1 MPASED
7 ESQRQQVS
15 RLLADWSKDDPAAR
29 DALVAIVYKEL
40 RRLAH
45 HYMQGERANHTLQT
59 TALVNEAYLRL
70 TDLTRMQ
77 WRDRAHFFAMA
88 ATLMRRIL
96 VDHARDRARDK
107 RGGGVVFTAL
117 EDEQV
122 AAPSTYRRPRARRG
136 ARPARGDR
144 STARSHRRTA
154 LLRRPDDRG
163 NVRSAR
169 HLTGDGETRVD
180 VGASLALSPAGR
192 PMSVPPTDWMRVK
205 AIFDAAVVL
214 DPEPVQRASEA
225 CAAPTT
231 CCASTSRRC
240 SRRTSGPGRFSSG
253 RPRR

>member
-1 MPASED
+1 MRSHSSEVMPASDD

-15 RLLADWSKDDPAAR
+15 RLLADWSKEDPAAR
-29 DALVAIVYKEL
+29 DALVAIVYEEL

-45 HYMQGERANHTLQT
+45 HYMEGERANHTLQT

-122 AAPSTYRRPRARRG
+122 AAPSTVDALALDEALDRLAAIDPLHARIVELRYFAG
-136 ARPARGDR
+136 LTIEET
-144 STARSHRRTA
+144 SEA
-154 LLRRPDDRG
+154 L
-163 NVRSAR
+163 
-169 HLTGDGETRVD
+169 H
-180 VGASLALSPAGR
+180 LSPA
-192 PMSVPPTDWMRVK
+192 TVK
-205 AIFDAAVVL
+205 REWTWA
-214 DPEPVQRASEA
+214 RAWLHQQLG
-225 CAAPTT
+225 
-231 CCASTSRRC
+231 SR
-240 SRRTSGPGRFSSG
+240 
-253 RPRR
+253 

>member
-15 RLLADWSKDDPAAR
+15 RLLADWSKEDPAAR

-107 RGGGVVFTAL
+107 RGGGVVFTTL
-117 EDEQV
+117 QDERV
-122 AAPSTYRRPRARRG
+122 ATPRGIDA
-136 ARPARGDR
+136 
-144 STARSHRRTA
+144 
-154 LLRRPDDRG
+154 
-163 NVRSAR
+163 
-169 HLTGDGETRVD
+169 
-180 VGASLALSPAGR
+180 LALDEALDRLAAIDPVQARIVELRYFAGLTIEETSEALRISPA
-192 PMSVPPTDWMRVK
+192 TVK
-205 AIFDAAVVL
+205 REWTWA
-214 DPEPVQRASEA
+214 RAWLYHKLG
-225 CAAPTT
+225 
-231 CCASTSRRC
+231 
-240 SRRTSGPGRFSSG
+240 GP
-253 RPRR
+253 

>member
-1 MPASED
+1 MPASDD

-15 RLLADWSKDDPAAR
+15 RLLADWSKEDPAAR
-29 DALVAIVYKEL
+29 DALVAIVYEEL

-45 HYMQGERANHTLQT
+45 HYMKGERANHTLQT

-122 AAPSTYRRPRARRG
+122 AAPST
-136 ARPARGDR
+136 
-144 STARSHRRTA
+144 
-154 LLRRPDDRG
+154 
-163 NVRSAR
+163 
-169 HLTGDGETRVD
+169 VD
-180 VGASLALSPAGR
+180 ALALDEALDRLAAIDPLHARIVELRYFAGLTIEETSEALGISPA
-192 PMSVPPTDWMRVK
+192 TVK
-205 AIFDAAVVL
+205 REWTWA
-214 DPEPVQRASEA
+214 RAWLHHHL
-225 CAAPTT
+225 
-231 CCASTSRRC
+231 
-240 SRRTSGPGRFSSG
+240 GGQ
-253 RPRR
+253 

>member
-15 RLLADWSKDDPAAR
+15 RLLADWSKEDPAAR
-29 DALVAIVYKEL
+29 DALVAIVYQEL

-107 RGGGVVFTAL
+107 RGGGVVFTTL
-117 EDEQV
+117 QDERV
-122 AAPSTYRRPRARRG
+122 ATPPGIDA
-136 ARPARGDR
+136 
-144 STARSHRRTA
+144 
-154 LLRRPDDRG
+154 
-163 NVRSAR
+163 
-169 HLTGDGETRVD
+169 
-180 VGASLALSPAGR
+180 LALDEALDRLAAIDPVHARIVELRYFAGLTIEETSEALRISPA
-192 PMSVPPTDWMRVK
+192 TVK
-205 AIFDAAVVL
+205 REWTWA
-214 DPEPVQRASEA
+214 RAWLYHQLG
-225 CAAPTT
+225 
-231 CCASTSRRC
+231 
-240 SRRTSGPGRFSSG
+240 GP
-253 RPRR
+253 

>member
-1 MPASED
+1 MPVSED

-15 RLLADWSKDDPAAR
+15 RLLADWSKEDPAAR

-107 RGGGVVFTAL
+107 RGGGVVFTTL
-117 EDEQV
+117 QDERV
-122 AAPSTYRRPRARRG
+122 ATPPGIDA
-136 ARPARGDR
+136 
-144 STARSHRRTA
+144 
-154 LLRRPDDRG
+154 
-163 NVRSAR
+163 
-169 HLTGDGETRVD
+169 
-180 VGASLALSPAGR
+180 LALDEALDRLAAIDPVHARIVELRYFAGLTIEETSEALRISPA
-192 PMSVPPTDWMRVK
+192 TVK
-205 AIFDAAVVL
+205 REWTWA
-214 DPEPVQRASEA
+214 RAWLYHKLG
-225 CAAPTT
+225 
-231 CCASTSRRC
+231 
-240 SRRTSGPGRFSSG
+240 GP
-253 RPRR
+253 

>member
-1 MPASED
+1 MPVSED

-88 ATLMRRIL
+88 ATLMRRVL

-117 EDEQV
+117 QDEQV
-122 AAPSTYRRPRARRG
+122 AAPSTIDA
-136 ARPARGDR
+136 
-144 STARSHRRTA
+144 
-154 LLRRPDDRG
+154 
-163 NVRSAR
+163 
-169 HLTGDGETRVD
+169 
-180 VGASLALSPAGR
+180 LALDEALDRLTAIDPLHARIVELRYFAGLTIEETSEALRISPA
-192 PMSVPPTDWMRVK
+192 TVK
-205 AIFDAAVVL
+205 REWTWA
-214 DPEPVQRASEA
+214 RAWLYHQLG
-225 CAAPTT
+225 
-231 CCASTSRRC
+231 
-240 SRRTSGPGRFSSG
+240 GP
-253 RPRR
+253 

>member
-1 MPASED
+1 MSPSED

-88 ATLMRRIL
+88 ATLMRRVL
-96 VDHARDRARDK
+96 VDHARERARDK

-117 EDEQV
+117 EDEPM
-122 AAPSTYRRPRARRG
+122 AAPPSIDA
-136 ARPARGDR
+136 
-144 STARSHRRTA
+144 
-154 LLRRPDDRG
+154 
-163 NVRSAR
+163 
-169 HLTGDGETRVD
+169 
-180 VGASLALSPAGR
+180 LALDEALDRLAAIDPQHARIVELRYFAGLTIEETSDALRISPA
-192 PMSVPPTDWMRVK
+192 TVK
-205 AIFDAAVVL
+205 REWTWA
-214 DPEPVQRASEA
+214 RAWLFHQL
-225 CAAPTT
+225 
-231 CCASTSRRC
+231 
-240 SRRTSGPGRFSSG
+240 GGL
-253 RPRR
+253 

>member
-1 MPASED
+1 MPVSED

-15 RLLADWSKDDPAAR
+15 RLLADWSKEDPAAR

-45 HYMQGERANHTLQT
+45 HFMQGERANHTLQT

-117 EDEQV
+117 DDEQV
-122 AAPSTYRRPRARRG
+122 APPT
-136 ARPARGDR
+136 
-144 STARSHRRTA
+144 T
-154 LLRRPDDRG
+154 
-163 NVRSAR
+163 
-169 HLTGDGETRVD
+169 VD
-180 VGASLALSPAGR
+180 ALALDEALDRLAAIDPLHARIVELRYFAGLTIDETSEALRISPA
-192 PMSVPPTDWMRVK
+192 TVK
-205 AIFDAAVVL
+205 REWTWA
-214 DPEPVQRASEA
+214 RAWLYHQL
-225 CAAPTT
+225 
-231 CCASTSRRC
+231 
-240 SRRTSGPGRFSSG
+240 GGV
-253 RPRR
+253 

>member
-15 RLLADWSKDDPAAR
+15 RLLADWSKEDPAAR

-40 RRLAH
+40 QRLAH

-88 ATLMRRIL
+88 ATLMRRVL

-117 EDEQV
+117 EDEPM
-122 AAPSTYRRPRARRG
+122 AAPSSIDA
-136 ARPARGDR
+136 
-144 STARSHRRTA
+144 
-154 LLRRPDDRG
+154 
-163 NVRSAR
+163 
-169 HLTGDGETRVD
+169 
-180 VGASLALSPAGR
+180 LALDEALDRLAAIDPQHARIVELRYFAGLTIEETSEALHISPATVKR
-192 PMSVPPTDWMRVK
+192 DWTF
-205 AIFDAAVVL
+205 A
-214 DPEPVQRASEA
+214 RAWLHHQL
-225 CAAPTT
+225 
-231 CCASTSRRC
+231 
-240 SRRTSGPGRFSSG
+240 SGP
-253 RPRR
+253 